1 MLILILKTHVRF
13 RDIGLQAKIDE
24 ESTDYEDILQDVFM
38 DSYNNLTLKTLS
50 ALKLALGSGGVVAG
64 NDHNGRGDRGPDYL
78 MLLDDDTYVNIPQ

>member
-1 MLILILKTHVRF
+1 MGTTPSDSNLTLSVSAESSAHC
-13 RDIGLQAKIDE
+13 DIVVMDFIDH
-24 ESTDYEDILQDVFM
+24 
-38 DSYNNLTLKTLS
+38 YNNLTLKTLS